1 MEKQEINNEM
11 LEQMELQIQEYKL
24 LVSAFES
31 NANLTNFRLQELS
44 KLVRKLTEENANLK
58 NENAKLLEKETT
70 KKAVENK

>member
-44 KLVRKLTEENANLK
+44 KLVGKLTEENANLK